1 MRFGTSTI
9 TLLALA
15 LAMVLGTGCKK
26 DELRA
31 KDARIAEL
39 VTQGES
45 VEQTLE
51 QCKKDRANLDKLV
64 DGLTADAAQSKNR
77 LEATQKALA
86 EAAEREAQAERR
98 VQTYRSMLQQL
109 NSMIDAGKLSVR
121 IVRNRMVVELP
132 ENVLFDSGSARLKKD
147 GETVLIELA
156 PVLVGF
162 EQQLFQVGGHT
173 DNVPIR
179 TKRFPSNWELSA
191 ERALNVTK
199 LLIKYGMSAQRVSAA
214 AYAETQPVASNDTA
228 EGRAQNRRIEIALL
242 PNLDELPDLSTLK
255 DM

>member
-9 TLLALA
+9 MLMA
-15 LAMVLGTGCKK
+15 LAMVLSTGCKK

-39 VTQGES
+39 VAQGES

-98 VQTYRSMLQQL
+98 VQTYRAMLQQL
-109 NSMIDAGKLSVR
+109 KSMIDAGKLSVR

-132 ENVLFDSGSARLKKD
+132 EEVLFDSGSARLKKD

-199 LLIKYGMSAQRVSAA
+199 LLIKNGMSAQRVSAA
-214 AYAETQPVASNDTA
+214 AYAETQPVATNDTE